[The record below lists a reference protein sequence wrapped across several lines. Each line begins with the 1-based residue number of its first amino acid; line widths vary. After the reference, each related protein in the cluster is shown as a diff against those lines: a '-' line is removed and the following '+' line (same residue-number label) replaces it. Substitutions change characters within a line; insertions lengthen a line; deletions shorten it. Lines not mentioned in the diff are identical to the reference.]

1 MHSVFM
7 KYNYEK
13 QNIYF
18 CILWYNSMI
27 FNYRRKGRSLEIL
40 NEKTIIC
47 LSWGM
52 IKHLSIIIQDSLEGS
67 GESINSG
74 RVSGLNKNLYAF

>member
-1 MHSVFM
+1 
-7 KYNYEK
+7 
-13 QNIYF
+13 
-18 CILWYNSMI
+18 
-27 FNYRRKGRSLEIL
+27 
-40 NEKTIIC
+40 
-47 LSWGM
+47 M